1 MTAINRRLSTIKN
14 LSGFSVVSTSYES
27 IATVTVGSGGSSTIT
42 FSSIPSTY
50 KHLQLRISSQ
60 TNRGTFGTDFG
71 VVRFNSDSG
80 SNYVRHFIGSDG
92 ASALVGATTSTTFA
106 TAATS
111 GTSTGG
117 TFGANV
123 IDILDYADTNKYKT
137 LKNLSGNDL
146 NGAVG
151 GYYGE
156 LYFLSGLWMSTSA
169 ISTITITPNSGTLFT
184 QHSTFALYGIKGAA

>member
-1 MTAINRRLSTIKN
+1 MPILGILASGSVTA
-14 LSGFSVVSTSYES
+14 VADYDS
-27 IATVTVGSGGSSTIT
+27 IATVTVGSGGSSSVSFT
-42 FSSIPSTY
+42 SIPSTY
-50 KHLQLRISSQ
+50 KHLQLRISGQ
-60 TNRGTFGTDFG
+60 TNRGTFGTDFA

-80 SNYVRHFIGSDG
+80 SNYSRHFIGSDG
-92 ASALVGATTSTTFA
+92 ASALAGATTSTTFV
-106 TAATS
+106 TAATT

-137 LKNLSGNDL
+137 IRNLSGNDL

-156 LYFLSGLWMSTSA
+156 LYYLSGLWMSTSA
-169 ISTITITPNSGTLFT
+169 ITSITLTPNSGSAFT
-184 QHSTFALYGIKGAA
+184 QHSIFALYGIKGA